1 VRQIATVDRETDVEL
16 VFELFQL
23 LGASL
28 NECELLDVVFLLELL
43 SGKRPE
49 NSKS

>member
-1 VRQIATVDRETDVEL
+1 MVDRETDVEF
-16 VFELFQL
+16 VYKLFKL

-28 NECELLDVVFLLELL
+28 NECELHDVVFLLELL